1 MNRNIRVIL
10 WGFGNMGSMIAKA
23 LLVKDGVEIVGA
35 IATRKE
41 KAGKD
46 LGELLNFDEK
56 LGIQVTNNAE
66 SLIENTKADILLHST
81 TSFVN
86 ETYRQIKLALKKKIN
101 VITIA
106 EEMYNPWIK
115 NQELAE
121 KIDNLAKTNDVTV
134 LGTGINPGFVL
145 DTLILTLTGVCLEVT
160 EIKASR
166 INDLSPYGPTVMR
179 TQGVGT
185 TVEEFKKGISNGTII
200 GHIGFLESISTI
212 AKYLGWELDE
222 IKQTRDPIISN
233 VLRKTPN
240 ALVKPGM
247 VAGCNHIAYGIKDGK
262 VVITLEHPQQILPE
276 LEGINTGDY
285 ISIKGKPE
293 INLSIKPEIKGG
305 VGTVA
310 IAINMIPHVI
320 NSEPG
325 LKSMIDMPFCH
336 AVLSDYRK
344 LIKMGSGLAI

>member
-1 MNRNIRVIL
+1 MEKNVKVIL
-10 WGFGNMGSMIAKA
+10 WGLGNMGSMIAKA
-23 LLVKDGVEIVGA
+23 LLNKEGVEIVGA

-41 KAGKD
+41 KEGKD
-46 LGELLNFDEK
+46 LGKLLNFEK
-56 LGIQVTNNAE
+56 ELEVQVTNDAE
-66 SLIENTKADILLHST
+66 SLFENIKADILLHST

-86 ETYRQIKLALKKKIN
+86 ETYCQIKLALKKKIN

-106 EEMYNPWIK
+106 EEMYNPWVK
-115 NQELAE
+115 NPELARE
-121 KIDNLAKTNDVTV
+121 INNLAKTNDVTV

-145 DTLILTLTGVCLEVT
+145 DTFILTLTGVCLEVT

-166 INDLSPYGPTVMR
+166 VNDLSPYGPTVMR

-185 TVEEFKKGISNGTII
+185 TVEEFEKGISNGTII
-200 GHIGFLESISTI
+200 GHIGFLESVSTI

-233 VLRKTPN
+233 VLRKTPH

-247 VAGCNHIAYGIKDGK
+247 VAGCNHIAYGIKNDK
-262 VVITLEHPQQILPE
+262 AVITLEHPQQILPE
-276 LEGINTGDY
+276 LESINTGDY
-285 ISIKGKPE
+285 INIKGTPE
-293 INLSIKPEIKGG
+293 INLSIKPEIQGG

-320 NSEPG
+320 NSESG
-325 LKSMIDMPFCH
+325 LKSMMDMPFCH
-336 AVLSDYRK
+336 AILSDYGELVK
-344 LIKMGSGLAI
+344 LNN

>member
-1 MNRNIRVIL
+1 MKKNIRVIL
-10 WGFGNMGSMIAKA
+10 WGLGNMGSMMAKA
-23 LLVKDGVEIVGA
+23 LLGKDGIEIVGA

-41 KAGKD
+41 KMGKD
-46 LGELLNFDEK
+46 LGKLLKFGKE
-56 LGIQVTNNAE
+56 LGIQITNDAE
-66 SLIENTKADILLHST
+66 ALFENTKADILIHST
-81 TSFVN
+81 TSFVKDVYN
-86 ETYRQIKLALKKKIN
+86 QIKFALEKSIN

-106 EEMYNPWIK
+106 EEMYNPWVQ
-115 NQELAE
+115 NPELARE
-121 KIDNLAKTNDVTV
+121 INDLAKTNDVTV

-166 INDLSPYGPTVMR
+166 VNDLSPYGPTVMR

-185 TVEEFKKGISNGTII
+185 TVEEFEKGISNGTII
-200 GHIGFLESISTI
+200 GHIGFLESVSTI

-233 VLRKTPN
+233 VLRKTPHIE
-240 ALVKPGM
+240 VKPGM

-262 VVITLEHPQQILPE
+262 VIITLEHPQQILPE
-276 LEGINTGDY
+276 LEGIETGDY
-285 ISIKGKPE
+285 IIINGKPE

-310 IAINMIPHVI
+310 ITTNMIPYVI
-320 NSEPG
+320 NSESG
-325 LKSMIDMPFCH
+325 LKSMMDMPFCH
-336 AVLSDYRK
+336 AVLSDYRE
-344 LIKMGSGLAI
+344 LIKMV